1 MASAGLLRTSLSN
14 RLIETGLSDRLKGR
28 GPGSQGGGNDDDDD
42 DDHGNDDDDHDD
54 DDTVEGDV
62 ESESDDGSD
71 GAWDQKENASHF
83 AQLSSPAASS
93 SSSSR
98 FAPSPRGDGLGSGDN
113 LDASVGSPWGYPMS
127 AVRAKHLTFHTP
139 FHTPFYVLSYTTFRC
154 FSLLHFLFKL
164 LDLPHD
170 PFSRLR
176 EPLQL
181 RLLASI
187 TSDAVSAACEALL
200 EQRGG
205 ISMGALHLRHQL
217 LFPLL
222 QEFVRDEL

>member
-1 MASAGLLRTSLSN
+1 MITTITTIRF
-14 RLIETGLSDRLKGR
+14 
-28 GPGSQGGGNDDDDD
+28 
-42 DDHGNDDDDHDD
+42 
-54 DDTVEGDV
+54 TVRV
-62 ESESDDGSD
+62 S
-71 GAWDQKENASHF
+71 
-83 AQLSSPAASS
+83 
-93 SSSSR
+93 
-98 FAPSPRGDGLGSGDN
+98 
-113 LDASVGSPWGYPMS
+113 
-127 AVRAKHLTFHTP
+127 HTP
-139 FHTPFYVLSYTTFRC
+139 FHTPFLATFHTPLHVLSSTPFRC
-154 FSLLHFLFKL
+154 FSLLHLLFKL

-187 TSDAVSAACEALL
+187 TSDAVSTACEALL

-217 LFPLL
+217 LLPLL